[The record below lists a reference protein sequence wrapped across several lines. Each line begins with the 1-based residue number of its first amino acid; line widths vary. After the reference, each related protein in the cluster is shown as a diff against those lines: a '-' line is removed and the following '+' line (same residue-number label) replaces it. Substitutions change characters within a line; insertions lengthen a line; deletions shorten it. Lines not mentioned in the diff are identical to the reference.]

1 MRANKVKVGVR
12 VKIIKG
18 SESGQLGTITGV
30 QGALVAVM
38 ADSQLDNAVGSR
50 ISRHCKSG
58 ELHVA

>member
-30 QGALVAVM
+30 LGELVAVM
-38 ADSQLDNAVGSR
+38 ADSQLANAVGSR
-50 ISRHCKSG
+50 ISRHYKSG